1 MNQLPYDLKFCHR
14 FNLHKKMGFNIEDD
28 DLKSI
33 ARIYGVPEKELRAVD
48 EELKQEVRDSAKI
61 VQDRIGT
68 RNNDSAVIYLALGDS
83 ITSDRTS
90 YMNII
95 RELWKE
101 NRNRTVIDAG
111 ISGDT
116 TADVTNRF
124 YSDVLSQTFDAASV
138 FIGTNDSRGLG
149 DGYGM
154 TNVGVKEYSRH
165 LNYYIRRLK
174 ETGAQVI
181 AVTIPPVD
189 NERLIRFFGE
199 ESNWAYSKE
208 HIEKVNKT
216 IRKTA
221 RKENIQTADLAA
233 AVEQTGIDPLGED
246 GLHMNAAG
254 QRLCA
259 QLILQILR

>member
-14 FNLHKKMGFNIEDD
+14 FNLHKQMGFNIEDD

-48 EELKQEVRDSAKI
+48 TELKQEVRESAKI
-61 VQDRIGT
+61 VQEEMEYEKPLPGCT
-68 RNNDSAVIYLALGDS
+68 YLALGDS

-90 YMNII
+90 YVNII

-101 NRNRTVIDAG
+101 NPNRTVIDAG

-124 YSDVLSQTFDAASV
+124 YSDALIHSFDAASV

-165 LNYYIRRLK
+165 LTYYVRRLK
-174 ETGAQVI
+174 EKGAQVI

-189 NERLIRFFGE
+189 NERLIRFFGK
-199 ESNWAYSKE
+199 ESNWAYSKG
-208 HIEKVNKT
+208 HIDRVNKT

-221 RKENIQTADLAA
+221 KKENIQTADLAA
-233 AVEQTGIDPLGED
+233 AVEQAGIDPLDED